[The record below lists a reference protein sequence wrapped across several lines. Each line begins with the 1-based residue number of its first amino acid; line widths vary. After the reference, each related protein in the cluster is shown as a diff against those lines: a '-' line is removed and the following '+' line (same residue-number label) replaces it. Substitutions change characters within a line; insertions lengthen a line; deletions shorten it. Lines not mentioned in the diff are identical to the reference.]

1 VFAIGKGKRCQILIA
16 ISVYVLVAIIKK
28 RHDLQG
34 DLYTILQV
42 LSLTLFEKTSLE
54 QILAAS
60 GYKEENPEAHNQLN
74 LFNNLTGR

>member
-1 VFAIGKGKRCQILIA
+1 M
-16 ISVYVLVAIIKK
+16 AIIKK
-28 RHDLQG
+28 RLDLKV

-54 QILAAS
+54 QILTVND
-60 GYKEENPEAHNQLN
+60 YIEESSEAHNQLN